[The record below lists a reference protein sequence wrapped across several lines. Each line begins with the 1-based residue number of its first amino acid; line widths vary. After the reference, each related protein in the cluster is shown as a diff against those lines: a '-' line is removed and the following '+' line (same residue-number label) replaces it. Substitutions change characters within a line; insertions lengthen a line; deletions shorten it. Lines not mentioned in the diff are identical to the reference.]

1 MKQKFEEKNLEK
13 CIASAEE
20 ELSLSRN
27 DFKYTVLE
35 EEKSFL
41 KKHCVI
47 LVETKDDEI
56 DIPEIEDLEK
66 KMSDID
72 KLIPKEEEDKS
83 NDIQVKDNRILII
96 FDSEEEINLEVNQ
109 NINLFVN
116 DEKVSSYVKVTAKD
130 QIKYEPNI
138 VEGKR
143 EFNLKFSSMEAK
155 VSIRYTPEFE
165 EKLMFKRVGD
175 TVSIS
180 SRMVKKRLPPF
191 YTKQEIT
198 GFLKEKNIVSGYI
211 DSALD
216 EASTKELVDGLVVA
230 EGKKAIDDEDDKVE
244 ILFEKTK
251 RIVAEDSK
259 EKVDY
264 RNLYSIA
271 NVSAN
276 TILAELKKGKEGTD
290 GLDIFG
296 KEISKKLKKN
306 LQLKVGNGCKIED
319 GKVIATIEGQP
330 TVKSGVFFV
339 HQVFQAPADVDLKSG
354 NINFIGDVK
363 IVKNVLDGMIVEAG
377 NTVTI
382 GGNVESATVI
392 AQGETRINGSIINST
407 IHVGS
412 RNLEKQSYLEDLNA
426 LLREVKML
434 ITYSS
439 EIKNKNILGDRSDG
453 EIIKVLIETKFK
465 TLPKKALALLN
476 HNYGDK
482 LEEIKNIIRTRLLGL
497 GPLNIKCIND
507 IYKFVNLL
515 EQEIEPLSEDLIV
528 PVDVYINYAQDSEI
542 KATGNVYIIGKGQ
555 YTSNITAA
563 ENIIF
568 TVQGAISR
576 GGVLSAKG
584 NIEAKVVGS
593 VAGVSTILKVL
604 KDGIITA
611 DVAYNNTTF
620 TFGERSY
627 TLDEPSKNIKAYVD
641 KSGEIVVEK
650 LRF

>member
-1 MKQKFEEKNLEK
+1 MKRKFEGKNLEK
-13 CIASAEE
+13 CILSAEE

-27 DFKYTVLE
+27 AFKYTVIE

-47 LVETKDDEI
+47 LVETEDDEI
-56 DIPEIEDLEK
+56 EIPEIEDLEK
-66 KMSDID
+66 KMIDID

-83 NDIQVKDNRILII
+83 NAIEVKDNRILIK

-109 NINLFVN
+109 SINLFVN
-116 DEKVSSYVKVTAKD
+116 DEKVSNYVKVTAKD

-165 EKLMFKRVGD
+165 EKLIFKKVGD
-175 TVSIS
+175 TINIS
-180 SRMVKKRLPPF
+180 SRMVKKRLPHF
-191 YTKQEIT
+191 YTKQEIV

-216 EASTKELVDGLVVA
+216 EASTKELVDSLVVA
-230 EGKKAIDDEDDKVE
+230 EGKKAINDEDDRVE

-276 TILAELKKGKEGTD
+276 TTLAELKKGKEGTD

-296 KEISKKLKKN
+296 KEIPKKLKKN

-363 IVKNVLDGMIVEAG
+363 IAKNVLDGMIVEAG

-476 HNYGDK
+476 HNYGDQ

-497 GPLNIKCIND
+497 GPLNIKYIND

-528 PVDVYINYAQDSEI
+528 PVDVYINYTQDSEI

-568 TVQGAISR
+568 TVPGAISR
-576 GGVLSAKG
+576 GGVLYAKG

-593 VAGVSTILKVL
+593 VAGVSTILNVL

-641 KSGEIVVEK
+641 KSGEIIVEK

>member
-1 MKQKFEEKNLEK
+1 MKQKFEGKNLEK

-47 LVETKDDEI
+47 LVETKDDKIE
-56 DIPEIEDLEK
+56 IPEIEDLEK
-66 KMSDID
+66 KMTDID

-83 NDIQVKDNRILII
+83 NAIEVKDNKILII

-116 DEKVSSYVKVTAKD
+116 DEKVSNYVKVTAKD

-165 EKLMFKRVGD
+165 EKLIFKRVGD

-191 YTKQEIT
+191 YTKQEII

-230 EGKKAIDDEDDKVE
+230 EGRKAIDDENDKVE

-296 KEISKKLKKN
+296 KEIPKKLKKN

-465 TLPKKALALLN
+465 NLPKKALALLN

-482 LEEIKNIIRTRLLGL
+482 LEQIKNIIRTRLLGL

-515 EQEIEPLSEDLIV
+515 EQEIDPLSEDLIV

-568 TVQGAISR
+568 TVPGAISR

-620 TFGERSY
+620 TFGERSC